1 MKMRIVWFGLL
12 LLGMVACKSGKPTAT
27 GESNVE
33 MPVEQPSSPFRRMKV
48 IDSRDIDGC
57 GFLLMQDDSTLFD
70 PGVLDE
76 KFRKDQMEVLV
87 HFKKNKDRM
96 SICMRGI
103 PVTIIEIKGLVK

>member
-12 LLGMVACKSGKPTAT
+12 LLGMVACKSGKTTAT

-33 MPVEQPSSPFRRMKV
+33 MPEEKPSSPFRRMKV

-57 GFLLMQDDSTLFD
+57 GFLLMQDDSTLLD

-76 KFRKDQMEVLV
+76 KFRKDQLEVLV
-87 HFKKNKDRM
+87 HFKIDKDRM